1 MDKLQFEDSARLVP
15 RVTHHFLAMCS
26 RLRAIFLAL
35 LGIIMLGAGAIAV
48 YENMPLGEAMYFSF
62 ITGLTIGY
70 GDIVAHTTDGRII
83 CVALGFAGILFSG
96 LVVAITVRAV
106 ENALAELKESD

>member
-1 MDKLQFEDSARLVP
+1 MDKLKFGDRAMLV
-15 RVTHHFLAMCS
+15 RVTYHFFVMCWHVHV
-26 RLRAIFLAL
+26 IFLAFL
-35 LGIIMLGAGAIAV
+35 AIILLGAGAIAV
-48 YENMPLGEAMYFSF
+48 YENMPLGEAIYFSF

-70 GDIVAHTTDGRII
+70 GDIVAHTTAGRFV

-106 ENALAELKESD
+106 QNALEELEKSD